1 VRVAAMATSVS
12 SSDPVLDVRHLTVRF
27 GDVVAIRD
35 LTFAVPAGEAVAVI
49 GPNGAGKTALF
60 RALIDAVPYEGSV
73 HWAPGVRLGYVP
85 QKLDLQR
92 DVPVSG
98 LDFLGA
104 RTAIASGSTSA
115 SDVDE
120 AIARVGL
127 TRQICRRPIGALS
140 GGQFQRL
147 LVAFALVGRPNV
159 LLLDEPTAGVD
170 EVGQE
175 HLNEV
180 VHRLEAERG
189 MTVFLISHDLS
200 VVYRYA
206 STVICLG
213 HGTAAIGPPNQMLN
227 EVSLREA
234 YGTDVAFHSHGH

>member
-1 VRVAAMATSVS
+1 
-12 SSDPVLDVRHLTVRF
+12 
-27 GDVVAIRD
+27 
-35 LTFAVPAGEAVAVI
+35 LTF
-49 GPNGAGKTALF
+49 
-60 RALIDAVPYEGSV
+60 S
-73 HWAPGVRLGYVP
+73 APGSRSRP
-85 QKLDLQR
+85 R
-92 DVPVSG
+92 RR
-98 LDFLGA
+98 
-104 RTAIASGSTSA
+104 RTIGS
-115 SDVDE
+115 
-120 AIARVGL
+120 
-127 TRQICRRPIGALS
+127 LS

-170 EVGQE
+170 GAGQE

-189 MTVFLISHDLS
+189 MTVLLISHDLS

-213 HGTAAIGPPNQMLN
+213 HGTAAIGPPSQVLN
-227 EVSLREA
+227 ETSLREA

>member
-1 VRVAAMATSVS
+1 
-12 SSDPVLDVRHLTVRF
+12 
-27 GDVVAIRD
+27 
-35 LTFAVPAGEAVAVI
+35 VI

-60 RALIDAVPYEGSV
+60 RALIDAVPYEGTV

-104 RTAIASGSTSA
+104 GIAIASA
-115 SDVDE
+115 APSDVDE

-127 TRQICRRPIGALS
+127 TREICRRTIGSLS

-170 EVGQE
+170 EAGQE

-213 HGTAAIGPPNQMLN
+213 QGTAAIGPPSQVLN
-227 EVSLREA
+227 ETSLREA